1 MVIYGRL
8 FVIITLLDTIRDIF
22 FARER
27 VKVTDKKA
35 QKRETIIQTALKLF
49 STNGFHKTTIPD
61 IAAKLGMSVGNL
73 YNYFSS
79 KDLLAQ
85 EIIRY
90 TSQVL
95 GEKIREV
102 NEMDISAQ
110 EKIRKIVEIYFL
122 MAKEKPEMIE
132 YFLRVYLSNREV
144 FSDGCQGMV
153 CVSGFITEI
162 MVFFDDA
169 VGSGELRNQ
178 DFFSAFGLFMGY
190 LGGMVFL
197 KGEEV
202 LPQDITYYIDDI
214 SRNIYNA
221 LKA

>member
-1 MVIYGRL
+1 MKI
-8 FVIITLLDTIRDIF
+8 
-22 FARER
+22 A
-27 VKVTDKKA
+27 DKKA
-35 QKRETIIQTALKLF
+35 LKRESIIQTALQLF

-90 TSQVL
+90 TSEVL

-102 NEMDISAQ
+102 NMLDVSAE
-110 EKIRKIVEIYFL
+110 EKVHKIVEIYFS

-144 FSDGCQGMV
+144 FSDGCEGMV

-162 MVFFDDA
+162 MIFFDDA
-169 VGSGELRNQ
+169 VSSGELRNQ

-197 KGEEV
+197 KGEGV
-202 LPQDITYYIDDI
+202 LPKDIACYIDDI
-214 SRNIYNA
+214 SRNIYYA